1 MKLKTHDDRLTL
13 TNGTYHALV
22 NARKPKGIED
32 KKAYLIGTGIG
43 ALAAGC
49 FLIRDAHMEGSKITF
64 LEQLDIPGG
73 SLDGQVR
80 QNMDYV
86 ARGGREMGHCFEVL
100 WSLFSS
106 LPSTEDP
113 NMTVLDHFY
122 YTNYDDPNFSNCR
135 ITKNKGERYDNGKFN
150 LGQDLAKELAAFVNM
165 TDEELEDKAI
175 EDLLSEDLLN

>member
-1 MKLKTHDDRLTL
+1 MELKTHDPRLTL
-13 TNGTYHALV
+13 TNGTYHSLV
-22 NARKPKGIED
+22 QARKPEGIDD
-32 KKAYLIGTGIG
+32 KQAYLIGTGIG

-73 SLDGQVR
+73 SLDGAVR
-80 QNMDYV
+80 QNAGYV

-113 NMTVLDHFY
+113 EMSVLDY
-122 YTNYDDPNFSNCR
+122 FS
-135 ITKNKGERYDNGKFN
+135 IQTM
-150 LGQDLAKELAAFVNM
+150 M
-165 TDEELEDKAI
+165 TQTQVIAV
-175 EDLLSEDLLN
+175 